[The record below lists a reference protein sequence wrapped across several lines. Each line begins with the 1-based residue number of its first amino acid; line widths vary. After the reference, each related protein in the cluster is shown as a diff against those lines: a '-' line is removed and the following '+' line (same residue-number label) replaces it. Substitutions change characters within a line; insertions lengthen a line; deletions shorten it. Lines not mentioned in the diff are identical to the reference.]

1 MARKPM
7 DSGRADEIA
16 AMYQGGVPLG
26 AICAELGTS
35 AVTVYRVL
43 YERGIE
49 LRGRGNRDPRVTKL
63 FADADALK
71 RREAEL
77 SLREAQARSAAQA
90 KSTAREAITLLH
102 SAGMPVNE
110 IAASL
115 LVRPGTVRKL
125 LREVG
130 VEVHRGRPAGSSSP
144 LTWFSLRREIRD
156 LQKQGTL
163 LKEISLE
170 GLSNATGM
178 PIPVARLALQA
189 EVLREAL
196 EASAIVRFEAP
207 DAEVLDTADST
218 RLAELEATAAQ
229 LARSVVP
236 VQLHLP
242 ME

>member
-35 AVTVYRVL
+35 AVTIYRVL

-90 KSTAREAITLLH
+90 RSTAREAITLLH

-125 LREVG
+125 LREIG
-130 VEVHRGRPAGSSSP
+130 VEVRRGRPVDSPSP

-178 PIPVARLALQA
+178 SIPTARLALQA

-196 EASAIVRFEAP
+196 EASAVVRFEAP
-207 DAEVLDTADST
+207 DAEALDTERQAGQKNISGRCALRT
-218 RLAELEATAAQ
+218 TL
-229 LARSVVP
+229 
-236 VQLHLP
+236 
-242 ME
+242 